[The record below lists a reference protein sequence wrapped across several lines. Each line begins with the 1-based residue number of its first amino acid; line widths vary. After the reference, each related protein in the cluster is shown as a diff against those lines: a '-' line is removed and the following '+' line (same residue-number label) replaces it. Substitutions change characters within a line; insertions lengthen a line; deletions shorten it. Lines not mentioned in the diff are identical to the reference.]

1 MSLLEVN
8 RLKKA
13 FGTHLAVEDVSFTV
27 GEGEILGLLG
37 PNGAGKS
44 TTMMML
50 AGLIEP
56 DAGSIVLD
64 GHTLSHTD
72 RKSRQQMGIV
82 PQDLAIYPNLTA
94 RENLRFF
101 GGLYGLSGAEMRS
114 RIAEVLSQTGLADRQ
129 NDLTCEYSGG
139 MKRRL
144 NFGVALL
151 HRPRLLIL
159 DEPTVGV
166 DPQSRAHL
174 LDCVRQLAREGM
186 SVIYCSHY
194 MEEVQELCDR
204 VAIVDRGK
212 LLACDRIDRLLGE
225 LGSTLRLH
233 LIGASGELRASLTA
247 IPGVTLQQR
256 EDCLIASIA
265 RCCSDENQTLL
276 NTLTAAML
284 ALRDAGGQLTT
295 VESDEP
301 DLERLF
307 LQMTGSRLR
316 E

>member
-8 RLKKA
+8 RLKKSY
-13 FGTHLAVEDVSFTV
+13 GTHLAVDEVSFSV
-27 GEGEILGLLG
+27 GNGEILGLLG

-44 TTMMML
+44 TTIMML

-56 DAGSIVLD
+56 DSGNMMLD
-64 GHTLSHTD
+64 GGLLSHAD

-101 GGLYGLSGAEMRS
+101 GGLYGLSGSELRS
-114 RIAEVLSQTGLADRQ
+114 RITEVLSQTGLSDRQ

-174 LDCVRQLAREGM
+174 LDCVRQLASEGM

-204 VAIVDRGK
+204 VAIMDRGK
-212 LLACDRIDRLLGE
+212 LLACDRIDRLLGKPA
-225 LGSTLRLH
+225 SRLRLH
-233 LIGASGELRASLTA
+233 LVDASGELRARLTE
-247 IPGVTLQQR
+247 IPGVTLEQC
-256 EDCLIASIA
+256 EDHLILSIA
-265 RCCSDENQTLL
+265 TRNPEENQTLL
-276 NTLTAAML
+276 ETLTTVLQAV
-284 ALRDAGGQLTT
+284 RDADGKLTT

>member
-8 RLKKA
+8 RLKKSY
-13 FGTHLAVEDVSFTV
+13 GTHLAVDEVSFSV
-27 GEGEILGLLG
+27 GNGEILGLLG

-44 TTMMML
+44 TTIMML

-56 DAGSIVLD
+56 DSGNMMLD
-64 GHTLSHTD
+64 GGLLSHAD

-101 GGLYGLSGAEMRS
+101 GGLYGLSGSELRS
-114 RIAEVLSQTGLADRQ
+114 RITEVLSQTGLSDRQ

-174 LDCVRQLAREGM
+174 LDCVRQLASEGM

-204 VAIVDRGK
+204 VAIMDRGK
-212 LLACDRIDRLLGE
+212 LLACDRIDRLLGK
-225 LGSTLRLH
+225 LASRLRLH
-233 LIGASGELRASLTA
+233 LVDASGELRARLTE
-247 IPGVTLQQR
+247 IPGVTLQQC
-256 EDCLIASIA
+256 EDHLILSIA
-265 RCCSDENQTLL
+265 TRNPEENQTLL
-276 NTLTAAML
+276 ETLTAVLHAV
-284 ALRDAGGQLTT
+284 RDAGGKLTT

>member
-8 RLKKA
+8 RLKKSY
-13 FGTHLAVEDVSFTV
+13 GTHLAVDEVSFSV
-27 GEGEILGLLG
+27 GNGEILGLLG

-44 TTMMML
+44 TTIMML

-56 DAGSIVLD
+56 DSGNMMLD
-64 GHTLSHTD
+64 GGLLSHAD

-101 GGLYGLSGAEMRS
+101 GGLYGLSGSELRS
-114 RIAEVLSQTGLADRQ
+114 RITEVLSQTGLSDRQ

-174 LDCVRQLAREGM
+174 LDCVRQLASEGM

-204 VAIVDRGK
+204 VAIMDRGK
-212 LLACDRIDRLLGE
+212 LLACDRIDRLLGK
-225 LGSTLRLH
+225 LASRLRLH
-233 LIGASGELRASLTA
+233 LVDASGELRARLTE
-247 IPGVTLQQR
+247 IPGVTLEQC
-256 EDCLIASIA
+256 EDHLILSIA
-265 RCCSDENQTLL
+265 TRNPEENQTLL
-276 NTLTAAML
+276 ETLTAVLHAV
-284 ALRDAGGQLTT
+284 RDAGGKLTT

>member
-8 RLKKA
+8 RLKKSY
-13 FGTHLAVEDVSFTV
+13 GTHLAVDEVSFSV
-27 GEGEILGLLG
+27 GNGEILGLLG

-44 TTMMML
+44 TTIMML

-56 DAGSIVLD
+56 DSGNMMLD
-64 GHTLSHTD
+64 GGLLSHAD

-101 GGLYGLSGAEMRS
+101 GGLYGLSGSELRS
-114 RIAEVLSQTGLADRQ
+114 RITEVLSQTGLSDRQ

-159 DEPTVGV
+159 DEPTDGVG
-166 DPQSRAHL
+166 PQSRAHL
-174 LDCVRQLAREGM
+174 LDCVRQLASEGM

-204 VAIVDRGK
+204 VAIMDRGK
-212 LLACDRIDRLLGE
+212 LLACDRIDRLLGK
-225 LGSTLRLH
+225 LASRLRLH
-233 LIGASGELRASLTA
+233 LVDASGELRARLTE
-247 IPGVTLQQR
+247 IPGVTLQQC
-256 EDCLIASIA
+256 EDHLILSIA
-265 RCCSDENQTLL
+265 TRNPEENQTLL
-276 NTLTAAML
+276 ETLTAVLHAV
-284 ALRDAGGQLTT
+284 RDAGGKLTT

>member
-44 TTMMML
+44 TTIMML

-56 DAGSIVLD
+56 DSGNMMLD
-64 GHTLSHTD
+64 GGLLSHAD

-101 GGLYGLSGAEMRS
+101 GGLYGLSGSELRC
-114 RIAEVLSQTGLADRQ
+114 RITEVLSQTGLSDRQ

-174 LDCVRQLAREGM
+174 LDCVRQLASDGM

-204 VAIVDRGK
+204 VAIMDRGQ
-212 LLACDRIDRLLGE
+212 LLACDRIDQLLGK
-225 LGSTLRLH
+225 LTSRLRLH
-233 LIGASGELRASLTA
+233 LVDASGELHARLTE
-247 IPGVTLQQR
+247 IPGVTLQQC
-256 EDCLIASIA
+256 EDHLISSIA
-265 RCCSDENQTLL
+265 GRNPVENQTLL
-276 NTLTAAML
+276 ETLTAVLQAV
-284 ALRDAGGQLTT
+284 RDAGGKLTT

>member
-8 RLKKA
+8 RLKKS
-13 FGTHLAVEDVSFTV
+13 FGTHLAVDEVSFSV
-27 GEGEILGLLG
+27 GNGEILGLLG

-44 TTMMML
+44 TTIMML

-56 DAGSIVLD
+56 DSGNMMLD
-64 GHTLSHTD
+64 GGLLSHAD

-101 GGLYGLSGAEMRS
+101 GGLYGLSGSELRS
-114 RIAEVLSQTGLADRQ
+114 RITEVLSQTGLSDRQ

-174 LDCVRQLAREGM
+174 LDCVRQLASEGM

-204 VAIVDRGK
+204 VAIMDRGQ
-212 LLACDRIDRLLGE
+212 LLACDRIDRLLGK
-225 LGSTLRLH
+225 LTSRLRLH
-233 LIGASGELRASLTA
+233 LVDASGELRARLTE
-247 IPGVTLQQR
+247 IPGVTLQQC
-256 EDCLIASIA
+256 EDHLISSIA
-265 RCCSDENQTLL
+265 GRNPVENQTLL
-276 NTLTAAML
+276 ETLTAVLQAV
-284 ALRDAGGQLTT
+284 RDAGGKLTT

>member
-8 RLKKA
+8 RLKKS
-13 FGTHLAVEDVSFTV
+13 FGTHLAVDEVSFTV
-27 GEGEILGLLG
+27 GNGEILGLLG

-44 TTMMML
+44 TTIMML

-56 DAGSIVLD
+56 DSGNIVLD
-64 GHTLSHTD
+64 GHTLSHSD

-101 GGLYGLSGAEMRS
+101 GGLYGLTGSDLRS
-114 RIAEVLSQTGLADRQ
+114 RITEVLSQTGLADRQ

-174 LDCVRQLAREGM
+174 LDCVRQLASGGM

-194 MEEVQELCDR
+194 MEEV
-204 VAIVDRGK
+204 V
-212 LLACDRIDRLLGE
+212 
-225 LGSTLRLH
+225 
-233 LIGASGELRASLTA
+233 
-247 IPGVTLQQR
+247 
-256 EDCLIASIA
+256 
-265 RCCSDENQTLL
+265 
-276 NTLTAAML
+276 
-284 ALRDAGGQLTT
+284 
-295 VESDEP
+295 
-301 DLERLF
+301 ERLEEEKKGIADDIRDVYAEAKAVGYDSKIMR
-307 LQMTGSRLR
+307 QIVRLR
-316 E
+316 KMKPDDRAEMETILDLYKAALGLG

>member
-8 RLKKA
+8 RLRKT
-13 FGTHLAVEDVSFTV
+13 FGTHLAVDEVSFTV
-27 GEGEILGLLG
+27 GNGEILGLLG

-44 TTMMML
+44 TTIMML
-50 AGLIEP
+50 AGLIVP
-56 DAGSIVLD
+56 DSGNIVLD
-64 GHTLSHTD
+64 GHTLSHAD

-101 GGLYGLSGAEMRS
+101 GGLYGLSGSELRS
-114 RIAEVLSQTGLADRQ
+114 RITEVLSQTGLSDRQ

-174 LDCVRQLAREGM
+174 LDCVRQLASEGM

-204 VAIVDRGK
+204 VAIMDRGQ
-212 LLACDRIDRLLGE
+212 LLACDRIDRLLGR
-225 LGSTLRLH
+225 LASRLRLH
-233 LIGASGELRASLTA
+233 LADASGELRTRLTE
-247 IPGVTLQQR
+247 IPGVTLQQC
-256 EDCLIASIA
+256 EDDLISSFAG
-265 RCCSDENQTLL
+265 RNPDENQTLL
-276 NTLTAAML
+276 ETLTAVLQAV
-284 ALRDAGGQLTT
+284 RDAGGQLKT